1 MSKIAKSSK
10 ISLCVCTSIACY
22 FSFIILTSITQILR
36 AMHISSS
43 KIEYII
49 SQSIKVIQGASK
61 IASNTSGCP
70 LADFFKNYSLTSIE
84 QKKRKIFQPIDF
96 FQIKE
101 KEKISF
107 SQNYH
112 DYFFRIRKYFF
123 LIFSLFFFRFC
134 NFKTFMSKQIVFTQ
148 YLFCTPLTELA
159 KQTIPLRFIYWA
171 RFATLTA

>member
-49 SQSIKVIQGASK
+49 SQSIKVI
-61 IASNTSGCP
+61 
-70 LADFFKNYSLTSIE
+70 
-84 QKKRKIFQPIDF
+84 
-96 FQIKE
+96 